1 MRLRLKNQPGST
13 PQTLRRSGGL
23 RRRGASFFACRGAK
37 GSLIVC
43 CYKRYACYYGHVIN
57 DLTPFTVQKL
67 DVKKAFGST
76 VKAWRKR
83 LGISQEEL
91 AERADLHRTYVSD
104 VERGARNLSLESITR
119 MAGALR
125 VPVADLFPIE
135 QPNGTQHTN
144 GHSKDLV
151 DILLVE
157 DNRDDVELTLHAF
170 KQARFANRIHVVSD
184 GQEALDYLFCQ
195 GKYENRPTERPHIV
209 LLDLYLPRISGLDV
223 LRRIKADERTRSVP
237 VVILTIS
244 QVFSDFAECQRLGAE
259 TYIIKPLNFQRL
271 SQITPRLNLDWALV
285 KPAPPPAQTELVR
298 TA

>member
-1 MRLRLKNQPGST
+1 MEK
-13 PQTLRRSGGL
+13 
-23 RRRGASFFACRGAK
+23 
-37 GSLIVC
+37 I
-43 CYKRYACYYGHVIN
+43 
-57 DLTPFTVQKL
+57 
-67 DVKKAFGST
+67 DVKKTFGST

-83 LGISQEEL
+83 LGISQEVL

-119 MAGALR
+119 VAHALR
-125 VPVADLFPIE
+125 VGVAELFPAE
-135 QPNGTQHTN
+135 LANGTGKTN
-144 GHSKDLV
+144 GHSKELV

-170 KQARFANRIHVVSD
+170 NQARFANRISVVTD
-184 GQEALDYLFCQ
+184 GQEALNYLFCE
-195 GKYENRPTERPHIV
+195 GKYASRPTARPQIV
-209 LLDLYLPRISGLDV
+209 LLDLYLPRVSGLEV
-223 LRRIKADERTRSVP
+223 LRHLKADERTRSVP

-285 KPAPPPAQTELVR
+285 KPAAPAPQPQL
-298 TA
+298 A